1 MALAFVTPTVATNAA
16 FFVVFGIFVVAI
28 VALAVFIVV
37 WAVRHDMAGW
47 KVWRK
52 QQEDAARAA
61 GTVPPD
67 GAPNRPRRLGE
78 K

>member
-1 MALAFVTPTVATNAA
+1 MALAHVTPIVATNVA

-28 VALAVFIVV
+28 VTLAVLTIV
-37 WAVRHDMAGW
+37 WAVRHDMSGW
-47 KVWRK
+47 KIWRK

-61 GTVPPD
+61 GTLPTDGPPT
-67 GAPNRPRRLGE
+67 RPRRLGG

>member
-1 MALAFVTPTVATNAA
+1 MALALVTPIVATNVA

-47 KVWRK
+47 KIWRG
-52 QQEDAARAA
+52 QQEDAAEAA
-61 GTVPPD
+61 GTLPPD
-67 GAPNRPRRLGE
+67 GPPARPRRLGG